1 MALPGARASAGSGAA
16 RCGSA
21 KMPANMMLRPLSLC
35 LAALTLT
42 ACGDD
47 PADPTGSSSG
57 GSESGSGDASE
68 TEPEVPTTGDD
79 DTTGGDD
86 TTGDGTTGDDTGEA
100 AFPVGGCGLADYPIL
115 DAAGMGEVLDHE
127 FVTEFEPDTINALLA
142 AQGFGAL
149 APVDYG
155 AKVFRIRYVTQDRG
169 ERVEATGF
177 VSLPVGAGEPEERPV
192 VVWAHGTTGF
202 TDKCAPTAASD
213 GYVVPALLA
222 ALGFVT
228 VAPDYLGMN
237 GWGAPSGFVHPYIVP
252 EPTAIATLDSLRAL
266 VRFGSDTQEPM
277 SATPGKDIIL
287 FGASE
292 GGFATLWADRYAPFY
307 APEFK
312 ILANVASVP
321 PTDAFGLTK
330 HGATVFGPT
339 TGALAAAIVGGHA
352 WHRVE
357 APLSDVLSEGPPENV
372 AELLPE
378 LMLNDCGADVPDT
391 ISETNQVYQQSF
403 IDAVAAEDFDALGV
417 VGCILQRASLRTSV
431 IPLEV
436 STPTLVVQGENDD
449 LVYTPVVRDDLP
461 KLCDQGY
468 VIEHY
473 ECAGAG
479 HTDAATSSI
488 PFVIAW
494 ANARIAGEPLT
505 DPCVIHEPVDCAP

>member
-1 MALPGARASAGSGAA
+1 MH
-16 RCGSA
+16 
-21 KMPANMMLRPLSLC
+21 LRPLSLC
-35 LAALTLT
+35 LAAFTLT

-47 PADPTGSSSG
+47 PGDPAGTSSG

-68 TEPEVPTTGDD
+68 TEPAVPTTTEEPTTGD
-79 DTTGGDD
+79 TGDD
-86 TTGDGTTGDDTGEA
+86 TGDDTTGDDTGEA
-100 AFPVGGCGLADYPIL
+100 AFPVGGCGLEDYALL
-115 DAAGMGEVLDHE
+115 DAAGMGEVLAQE
-127 FVTEFEPDTINALLA
+127 FVVEFDAATVDALLA

-149 APVDYG
+149 SPVKYG
-155 AKVFRIRYVTQDRG
+155 AAVYKIRYVTQDRG

-177 VSLPVGAGEPEERPV
+177 VSLPVGEGEPEELPV
-192 VVWAHGTTGF
+192 VLWAHGTTGF

-252 EPTAIATLDSLRAL
+252 EPTAFASLDALRAL
-266 VRFGSDTQEPM
+266 LRFGSDTDVEM
-277 SATPGKDIIL
+277 TATPGKDIIL

-321 PTDAFGLTK
+321 PTDAYGLTK

-352 WHRVE
+352 WHRIA
-357 APLSDVLSEGPPENV
+357 APLSDVLSEGPPEDV
-372 AELLPE
+372 AELLPG
-378 LMLNDCGADVPDT
+378 LMLSDCGANVPDT
-391 ISETNQVYQQSF
+391 VTMTNQVYQQAF
-403 IDAVAAEDFDALGV
+403 IDAVAADDFDSLGEF
-417 VGCILQRASLRTSV
+417 GCILQRASLRTSV
-431 IPLEV
+431 IPLMV
-436 STPTLVVQGENDD
+436 TTPTLVVQGEDDD
-449 LVYTPVVRDDLP
+449 LVYTPVVREDLP

-468 VIEHY
+468 LIEHY

-479 HTDAATSSI
+479 HTQAATQSI
-488 PFVIAW
+488 PYVIAW

-505 DPCVIHEPVDCAP
+505 DPCEIHEPVDCAAP

>member
-1 MALPGARASAGSGAA
+1 
-16 RCGSA
+16 
-21 KMPANMMLRPLSLC
+21 MLVRPLTLC
-35 LAALTLT
+35 LAVLALT

-47 PADPTGSSSG
+47 GGATTDDASSTGEPG
-57 GSESGSGDASE
+57 TSEAASE
-68 TEPEVPTTGDD
+68 TDTPTTTDD
-79 DTTGGDD
+79 PGTTTD
-86 TTGDGTTGDDTGEA
+86 DGTTGDTGEN
-100 AFPVGGCGLADYPIL
+100 AFPVGGCGLPEYPLVDTADMGEIL
-115 DAAGMGEVLDHE
+115 DHA
-127 FVTEFEPDTINALLA
+127 FVIEFEPETINALLEG
-142 AQGFGAL
+142 QGFGSL
-149 APVDYG
+149 APVEYG
-155 AKVFRIRYVTQDRG
+155 ARVYKIRYRTQDRG
-169 ERVEATGF
+169 EAVEATGF
-177 VSLPVGAGEPEERPV
+177 ISLPVGPEVEERPV
-192 VVWAHGTTGF
+192 VLWAHGTSGF
-202 TDKCAPTAASD
+202 TDKCAPTAAPD

-222 ALGFVT
+222 ALGYVS

-266 VRFGSDTQEPM
+266 LRFGSDTDEELA
-277 SATPGKDIIL
+277 SLPGKDIIL

-339 TGALAAAIVGGHA
+339 TGALAAAIVGGHD
-352 WHRVE
+352 WHRLGT
-357 APLSDVLSEGPPENV
+357 PLSDVLSDAQPENV
-372 AELLPE
+372 AELLPKI
-378 LMLNDCGADVPDT
+378 MLEDCGADVPDSIT
-391 ISETNQVYQQSF
+391 MTNQVYQQSF
-403 IDAVAAEDFDALGV
+403 IDAVAADDFDALGP

-436 STPTLVVQGENDD
+436 HTPTLVVQGEADD

-473 ECAGAG
+473 ECAGLG
-479 HTDAATSSI
+479 HTDAATTSI
-488 PFVIAW
+488 PHVIEW
-494 ANARIAGEPLT
+494 VEARIAGEPLA
-505 DPCVIHEPVDCAP
+505 DPCVIHEPVDCAAP

>member
-1 MALPGARASAGSGAA
+1 ML
-16 RCGSA
+16 
-21 KMPANMMLRPLSLC
+21 LRPLSLC

-42 ACGDD
+42 TACGDD
-47 PADPTGSSSG
+47 AGGDTGDDSSSG
-57 GSESGSGDASE
+57 GEASTTAPDTATSTPTTTEPTTTAGESSGDS
-68 TEPEVPTTGDD
+68 TGDD
-79 DTTGGDD
+79 S
-86 TTGDGTTGDDTGEA
+86 TTGDDTGEA
-100 AFPVGGCGLADYPIL
+100 AFPVGGCGLPSYPLLDSAD
-115 DAAGMGEVLDHE
+115 MGEVLDSA
-127 FVTEFEPDTINALLA
+127 FVIEFEPATIDGLLI

-149 APVDYG
+149 APVQYG
-155 AKVFRIRYVTQDRG
+155 ARVFKIRYRTQDRG
-169 ERVEATGF
+169 QAVEATGF
-177 VSLPVGAGEPEERPV
+177 ISLPVGDVVEDRPV
-192 VVWAHGTTGF
+192 VLWAHGTTGF
-202 TDKCAPTAASD
+202 ADKCAPTAAAD

-222 ALGFVT
+222 ALGFVS

-266 VRFGSDTQEPM
+266 VRFGSDTGEMM
-277 SATPGKDIIL
+277 SSTPGKDIVL

-330 HGATVFGPT
+330 HGASVFGPT
-339 TGALAAAIVGGHA
+339 TGALAAAIVGGHD
-352 WHRVE
+352 WYRV
-357 APLSDVLSEGPPENV
+357 ADPLSDVLSVGPPEDISK
-372 AELLPE
+372 LLPD
-378 LMLNDCGADVPDT
+378 LMKNDCGADVPDSIT
-391 ISETNQVYQQSF
+391 MTNQVYQQKF
-403 IDAVAAEDFDALGV
+403 IDAIEADDTESLGAI
-417 VGCILQRASLRTSV
+417 GCILQRASLRTSE

-436 STPTLVVQGENDD
+436 STPTLVVQGELDD

-468 VIEHY
+468 IIEHY

-488 PFVIAW
+488 PHVIAW
-494 ANARIAGEPLT
+494 VNARIAGEPLT
-505 DPCVIHEPVDCAP
+505 DMCVIHEPVDCTAP